1 MPSRDP
7 RDHDELELWA
17 IRSPADPDPTPER
30 GGQAD
35 GAGGVDSADEPEPS
49 GVGGAPGL
57 DAEDEADLARLG
69 AIVRALSDDDLVA
82 DEPPP
87 HVWEAIAA
95 RTGIAAAG
103 PAARVDEPTVVSEV
117 PGPFSAGPDD
127 AGVRVLGPSGPLEAP
142 LRAVP
147 GAPDLAGPSDDA
159 PRHRARRRR
168 SPWAW
173 ALAGAAAAALVL
185 VVVGVVVTRD
195 GGDDE
200 TVVASARLEPLP
212 DEPTGSATP
221 VEARVVE
228 TSDGR
233 RLDLSLPDGLPAP
246 AGFYEVWLIDP
257 DVEGMVSLGPA
268 RSDGTY
274 AVPSDLDVTA
284 FPIVDVS
291 VEPPDGNP
299 THSGVSVLRGTLS

>member
-1 MPSRDP
+1 MLRAST
-7 RDHDELELWA
+7 H
-17 IRSPADPDPTPER
+17 
-30 GGQAD
+30 
-35 GAGGVDSADEPEPS
+35 
-49 GVGGAPGL
+49 
-57 DAEDEADLARLG
+57 EDEADLARLG
-69 AIVRALSDDDLVA
+69 AIVRALSDDDLMA

-103 PAARVDEPTVVSEV
+103 PDRPATDGPPSSPRSPGRRRPPAPTTPGVRSSGL
-117 PGPFSAGPDD
+117 PGPVETRRCGRFPALPTSPA
-127 AGVRVLGPSGPLEAP
+127 
-142 LRAVP
+142 
-147 GAPDLAGPSDDA
+147 PSDDA
-159 PRHRARRRR
+159 PGTGPAAAGPPGRGRWRVRPPRPWCWSWSAWS
-168 SPWAW
+168 SPATGAATTRQWW
-173 ALAGAAAAALVL
+173 PALA
-185 VVVGVVVTRD
+185 
-195 GGDDE
+195 
-200 TVVASARLEPLP
+200 LEPLP

-228 TSDGR
+228 TADGR

>member
-1 MPSRDP
+1 MRVVPGVP
-7 RDHDELELWA
+7 EA
-17 IRSPADPDPTPER
+17 PTPFH
-30 GGQAD
+30 D
-35 GAGGVDSADEPEPS
+35 P
-49 GVGGAPGL
+49 
-57 DAEDEADLARLG
+57 
-69 AIVRALSDDDLVA
+69 
-82 DEPPP
+82 
-87 HVWEAIAA
+87 
-95 RTGIAAAG
+95 
-103 PAARVDEPTVVSEV
+103 
-117 PGPFSAGPDD
+117 
-127 AGVRVLGPSGPLEAP
+127 
-142 LRAVP
+142 
-147 GAPDLAGPSDDA
+147 A
-159 PRHRARRRR
+159 PRHRARRHR
-168 SPWAW
+168 STRAW
-173 ALAGAAAAALVL
+173 ALVGAAAAALVVVL
-185 VVVGVVVTRD
+185 VGIVVTRD
-195 GGDDE
+195 GGDDGE

-212 DEPTGSATP
+212 DEPTGSARP

-228 TSDGR
+228 TADGR